1 MFTAL
6 NNSEINHSFEKS
18 ILNGLSPDGS
28 LYFPKKINHLKE
40 LINNITE
47 VSNQEIGFS
56 VMKSFINNEIQ
67 NKSLKKIIEKTIN
80 FNFPIKKIDHNIF
93 SFELFHGPTLAFKD
107 VGATFLANSLEYFT
121 KNNVLNI
128 LVATSGD
135 TGAAVANSFHN
146 KKNINV
152 VILFPKNKISSFQ
165 QKQIT
170 TKGDNIYGVQVE
182 GDFDQCQKLVKE
194 AFNDK
199 KLRNEIDI
207 SSANSINVGRWL
219 PQIIYYF
226 ILFKELKKINKEKNI
241 CISIPSGN
249 FGNICA
255 GIMSQEMGLNFNKIV
270 GSTNINDTIPRYLL
284 NGLLEPIKTKRT
296 ISNAMDVSIPNNFPR
311 IEKIY
316 KNDFKILSKKL
327 IGEKVSELE
336 TKNEIKNT
344 FKKSEYV
351 LDPHGAVGLV
361 GLRRNLNKNQTGVFF
376 ETAHPIKFIESI
388 TDIIGIKEDFFKIS
402 TNFKSNETIHS
413 IDNNYASLI
422 KFLKSIN

>member
-6 NNSEINHSFEKS
+6 NNSEINHSFKKS

-80 FNFPIKKIDHNIF
+80 FNFPLKKIDHNIF

-170 TKGDNIYGVQVE
+170 TKGDNVYGVQVE

-255 GIMSQEMGLNFNKIV
+255 GVMSQEMGLNFNKIV

-284 NGLLEPIKTKRT
+284 NGLLEPNKTKRT

-327 IGEKVSELE
+327 IGEKVTELE

-361 GLRRNLNKNQTGVFF
+361 GLRKNLNKNQTGVFF

-388 TDIIGIKEDFFKIS
+388 TDIIGIKEDFFNIS
-402 TNFKSNETIHS
+402 TNFNSNETIHS
-413 IDNNYASLI
+413 IDNNYTSLI

>member
-80 FNFPIKKIDHNIF
+80 FNFPLKKIDHNIF

-170 TKGDNIYGVQVE
+170 TKGDNVYGVQVE

-255 GIMSQEMGLNFNKIV
+255 GVMSQEMGLNFNKIV

-284 NGLLEPIKTKRT
+284 NGLLEPNKTKRT

-327 IGEKVSELE
+327 IGEKVTELE

-388 TDIIGIKEDFFKIS
+388 TDIIGIKEDFFKVS

-413 IDNNYASLI
+413 IDNNYTSLI

>member
-152 VILFPKNKISSFQ
+152 IILFPKNKISSFQ

-170 TKGDNIYGVQVE
+170 TKGDNVYGVQVE

-284 NGLLEPIKTKRT
+284 NGLLEPNKTKRT

-413 IDNNYASLI
+413 IDNNYTSLI